1 MTNVTGST
9 NQANVPI
16 GFSKDLIQAIRYDC
30 IIQKTVTQDKWNKSM
45 GQTIFKNRGINW
57 TKQFKYPNTV
67 LTPNAYVTT
76 SEPLFIDT
84 FEVSALVLEDFSKP
98 FIPDEV
104 LADNLKAMGYALAR
118 SIDTTLSNLF
128 QSFSQQ
134 VTGTAYNVPIIY
146 PNLATAA
153 QLLQVGGVK
162 PDSEAVFTVISSEQA
177 ASFKSSQVF
186 TDSAYAGQDGINN
199 FKKAML
205 TQNAVAGSTLLQSL
219 LLRAPAGGG
228 HDNAMYSKDAIR
240 MAFANEPEYFE
251 WYYGFDL
258 GMLKGYKQAWGYTRS
273 YRTVETAGS
282 SSLTDAWAAFL
293 PGL

>member
-1 MTNVTGST
+1 MVNVTVST
-9 NQANVPI
+9 NQANVPV
-16 GFSKDLIQAIRYDC
+16 GFSKDLIQAIRYDTV
-30 IIQKTVTQDKWNKSM
+30 IQKTVTMDKWNSSM
-45 GQTIFKNRGINW
+45 GQTIYKNRGINW

-98 FIPDEV
+98 FIADEV

-134 VTGTAYNVPIIY
+134 VSGTAYNVPLIY
-146 PNLATAA
+146 PNLTTAA

-162 PDSEAVFTVISSEQA
+162 PDEESVFAIFSSEQV

-186 TDSAYAGQDGINN
+186 TDSTYAGTDGLNN
-199 FKKAML
+199 FKRAKLAQ
-205 TQNAVAGSTLLQSL
+205 TSIAGSTPLQSL
-219 LLRAPAGGG
+219 LLRAPSGGG
-228 HDNAMYSKDAIR
+228 HDMAMYSKDAIR
-240 MAFANEPEYFE
+240 MAMAQEPEYFE

-273 YRTVETAGS
+273 YRTVETGGS
-282 SSLTDAWAAFL
+282 SALTDAWACFL